1 MSEATKTHYSVCTIC
16 DIGCQLRPETEN
28 GKLVAMNA
36 HDNPA
41 LAKNVCY
48 KGIAAPHI
56 HNHDERITKPLKRV
70 GERGADQWE
79 EISFEQAMDEIAD
92 RLKVI
97 VDNYGPESMVVSTSG
112 WNTQTTH
119 GP

>member
-79 EISFEQAMDEIAD
+79 EISFELAMDVFAD

-97 VDNYGPESMVVSTSG
+97 DKKYGPESLVVS
-112 WNTQTTH
+112 N
-119 GP
+119 